1 LVPSSESE
9 RLKDNNSGLK
19 PRILSALVM
28 TPVAI
33 AAVWIGSPYFDILLF
48 VFSAGMMWEWGRMCA
63 PTSYNGISVVTAVAL
78 GVAMM
83 MQIAGQPEYIAMPI
97 AISVIIAAARSGRN
111 WLLAG
116 FGVLYVSLAALA
128 ALWLRNQDHDGLL
141 TIMWLFFLVWATDTG
156 GYAFGKTIG
165 GPKLAPR
172 FSPKKT
178 WAGLIG
184 GMVCAGLIGGIITHF
199 SAGQISWTIVV
210 VSMFLAVVAQIGD
223 LGESAL
229 KRHFTVKDSSNL
241 IPGHGG
247 LLDRADGMLSVFPVA
262 FVIICFAGF
271 ALR

>member
-1 LVPSSESE
+1 MQSSETE

-28 TPVAI
+28 TPVAV
-33 AAVWIGSPYFDILLF
+33 AAVWFGSPYFDILLF
-48 VFSAGMMWEWGRMCA
+48 AFSAGMMWEWSRMCA
-63 PTSYNGISVVTAVAL
+63 PANYNGISVVAAVAL
-78 GVAMM
+78 GVAML
-83 MQIAGQPEYIAMPI
+83 MQMTGQEEYIVMPL
-97 AISVIIAAARSGRN
+97 AISVIIGAARSGKN
-111 WLLAG
+111 WFLAG
-116 FGVLYVSLAALA
+116 FGILYVSLAALA
-128 ALWLRNQDHDGLL
+128 ALWLRNQNHDGLL

-156 GYAFGKTIG
+156 GYAFGKMIG

-184 GMVCAGLIGGIITHF
+184 GMVCAGLIGAIVTYF
-199 SAGQISWTIVV
+199 SADAINWMIVG
-210 VSMFLAVVAQIGD
+210 VSMLLAVVAQVGD

-229 KRHFTVKDSSNL
+229 KRRFAVKDSSNL

-262 FVIICFAGF
+262 FVIICFAGL

>member
-1 LVPSSESE
+1 MLSSEAD

-28 TPVAI
+28 TPVAV
-33 AAVWIGSPYFDILLF
+33 AAVWFGAPYFDILLF
-48 VFSAGMMWEWGRMCA
+48 VFSAGMMWEWSRMCA
-63 PTSYNGISVVTAVAL
+63 PKFSNGISVVAAVAL
-78 GVAMM
+78 GVAIL
-83 MQIAGQPEYIAMPI
+83 MQVAGQDEFIVLPI
-97 AISVIIAAARSGRN
+97 AISTIIAAARAGRN

-116 FGVLYVSLAALA
+116 FGVLYVSVAALA
-128 ALWLRNQDHDGLL
+128 ALWLRNQDPDGLL

-184 GMVCAGLIGGIITHF
+184 GMVCAGLIGAIVTYF
-199 SAGQISWTIVV
+199 SADQINWNIVG
-210 VSMFLAVVAQIGD
+210 VSMVLAVVAQIGD

-229 KRHFTVKDSSNL
+229 KRHFKVKDSSNL

-262 FVIICFAGF
+262 FIIICFAGL

>member
-1 LVPSSESE
+1 MQSSETE
-9 RLKDNNSGLK
+9 RQKDTNSGLK

-33 AAVWIGSPYFDILLF
+33 AAVWFGSPYFDMLLF
-48 VFSAGMMWEWGRMCA
+48 LFCAGMMWEWARMCVPA
-63 PTSYNGISVVTAVAL
+63 HYNGVSVVAAVAV
-78 GVAMM
+78 GVAML
-83 MQIAGQPEYIAMPI
+83 MQMTGQGPLTFMPI
-97 AISVIIAAARSGRN
+97 AIGVIIAVARGGKN

-116 FGVLYVSLAALA
+116 FGVLYISLAGLS
-128 ALWLRNQDHDGLL
+128 ALWLRNQDADGLL

-156 GYAFGKTIG
+156 GYAFGRAIG

-184 GMVCAGLIGGIITHF
+184 GMFCAGVIGGLVTYF
-199 SAGQISWTIVV
+199 SNDAVNWLIVL
-210 VSMFLAVVAQIGD
+210 VSMVLAIVAQIGD

-229 KRHFTVKDSSNL
+229 KRRFKVKDSSNL

-247 LLDRADGMLSVFPVA
+247 LLDRADGMLTVFPVA
-262 FVIICFAGF
+262 FAIVCFAGLT
-271 ALR
+271 LR

>member
-1 LVPSSESE
+1 MQSSEAE
-9 RLKDNNSGLK
+9 RQKDTNSGLK

-28 TPVAI
+28 SPIAV
-33 AAVWIGSPYFDILLF
+33 AAVWFGTPYFDLLLF
-48 VFSAGMMWEWGRMCA
+48 VFSAGMMWEWGRMCSPKNA
-63 PTSYNGISVVTAVAL
+63 TAISIVASVAL
-78 GVAMM
+78 GVAIMM
-83 MQIAGQPEYIAMPI
+83 HLTGQPEFLVMPL
-97 AISVIIAAARSGRN
+97 AISVVIAAARSGRN

-116 FGVLYVSLAALA
+116 FGVLYISVAALA
-128 ALWLRNQDHDGLL
+128 ALWLRAQEGDGLL
-141 TIMWLFFLVWATDTG
+141 IIMWLFFLVWATDTG

-184 GMVCAGLIGGIITHF
+184 GMACAALIGGLVTYF
-199 SAGQISWTIVV
+199 SAGAINWLIVL
-210 VSMFLAVVAQIGD
+210 VSMILAVVAQIGD

-229 KRHFTVKDSSNL
+229 KRHFKVKDSSNL

-262 FVIICFAGF
+262 FVIICFAGL